1 MLASVNADFHAD
13 KDVTVP
19 RPYYLHLCTGESGG
33 WGPINNLWSGLFC
46 GPANPS
52 HPTQPTLARE
62 QIQMSKSLN
71 SGAGPVVCF
80 LSSCSDCPQLRYR
93 DLSSHRGK
101 KPRRTWSNFLGVF
114 SLSSTPQF
122 QNSDSGAI
130 DFYRTQVSLGS
141 GLWVSASLCPYVQDF
156 WLKLCQLSVSPTH
169 LLLEV
174 K

>member
-1 MLASVNADFHAD
+1 MPTWQLPSKDVNNAGYKVDMMLASVNADFHAD
-13 KDVTVP
+13 KDVTVL

-33 WGPINNLWSGLFC
+33 WGPKSNLWSGLFC

-114 SLSSTPQF
+114 F
-122 QNSDSGAI
+122 
-130 DFYRTQVSLGS
+130 TQLNATVSK
-141 GLWVSASLCPYVQDF
+141 Q
-156 WLKLCQLSVSPTH
+156 
-169 LLLEV
+169 
-174 K
+174 